1 VLPFSRFASYFI
13 ELAAQ
18 GNLRKAAE
26 VLHVSASAIH
36 RQIVQAE
43 QELETELFER
53 LPTGM
58 KLTAAGELLLG
69 DLQRWRKEHTR
80 TLERVGDLRGL
91 RRGHV
96 SIALIDALGEGFLP
110 RLLAELGREYPGFSY
125 DLRVV
130 RNRVAS
136 ELVAAAEV
144 DFGLLLDP
152 VEHGNLEIRAAIDVP
167 VGAVLPP
174 GHALAGAPSLAMSQ
188 LLDERLLVPA
198 APLVIEER
206 TRSLYT
212 RHGVDPK
219 RVTTCNDTRLIRS
232 LIRDGGGVG
241 VLSLIDVAHDLEQG
255 LLAFVPLHGWQAR
268 PLQLTVCTA
277 PRRQPSRAA
286 QLVLARTVEALQGLP
301 ERLAGKS
308 GKSARRKS
316 ASTDK

>member
-1 VLPFSRFASYFI
+1 MLPFSRFASYFI
-13 ELAAQ
+13 EVAAQ

-26 VLHVSASAIH
+26 VLHVSPSAIH
-36 RQIVQAE
+36 RQIQGAE
-43 QELETELFER
+43 QQLETELFER

-69 DLQRWRKEHTR
+69 DLKRWRKEHTR

-96 SIALIDALGEGFLP
+96 SIALIDALSEGFVP
-110 RLLAELGREYPGFSY
+110 QLLAELTREYPGFSF
-125 DLRVV
+125 DLRVMG
-130 RNRVAS
+130 NRVAS

-144 DFGLLLDP
+144 DFGVLLDP
-152 VEHGNLEIRAAIDVP
+152 VEHGNLEVRTAIDIP

-174 GHALAGAPSLAMSQ
+174 GHALADEKSLAMSR

-206 TRSLYT
+206 TRSLYV
-212 RHGVDPK
+212 RHGVDPR

-232 LIRDGGGVG
+232 LIRDGSGVG
-241 VLSLIDVAHDLEQG
+241 VLSLIDVAADLERG
-255 LLAFVPLHGWQAR
+255 TLAFVPLHGWQAR
-268 PLQLTVCTA
+268 PLQLAVCTA

-286 QLVLARTVEALQGLP
+286 QLVLARVVSAVQGLP
-301 ERLAGKS
+301 ARLVRRS
-308 GKSARRKS
+308 GKTSKRKS
-316 ASTDK
+316 ISSNS